1 MPLDAIRR
9 KIQPIE
15 AHRRGTRDARVARQ
29 PHTILAPDV
38 STHLD
43 VELFLIPPAFQARFA
58 REKIKDVD
66 PCCGNRWMRYWV
78 NMSPTSYK
86 RNEMKG
92 FDVLFPRQ
100 NTCQNQFHFWFHNR
114 KVPRGIWPEDRELL
128 REIKLV
134 DTWGAKIDICLG
146 RTMEGGRSWR
156 STGHN
161 PRDGLTNQVAGL
173 EIASSHAKGHGGY
186 PSTHSQEAVVVV
198 EDGFRGISVSGC
210 QTAMGYILGNRW
222 AHNLLRQARWVLLAG
237 MSQEIVECELGNRA
251 GWSSEMAVKE
261 GIAGSD
267 CVARP
272 ECSRDCLQRFR
283 RVTAEFDSIT
293 DSTSESGSKYPD
305 AQPPPP
311 SHFRNRQA
319 ETESLLSGV
328 ESWSPPL
335 QELMNGLIDD
345 REILWREDM
354 RHYGCSICECL
365 PVEESTIEQHTWVH
379 LRLIGCLQILRAFPP
394 WHIYGDGNLN
404 PKPRAPK
411 FVQGGFLCKSMR
423 STDIL
428 NPASSWANQ
437 LQALC
442 KVDEFIRKRVVHAR
456 FARRSK
462 RSTTAN
468 FRAHCRQGREAP
480 KDMRAA
486 PNASS

>member
-1 MPLDAIRR
+1 MF
-9 KIQPIE
+9 
-15 AHRRGTRDARVARQ
+15 GVT
-29 PHTILAPDV
+29 
-38 STHLD
+38 
-43 VELFLIPPAFQARFA
+43 
-58 REKIKDVD
+58 
-66 PCCGNRWMRYWV
+66 
-78 NMSPTSYK
+78 
-86 RNEMKG
+86 
-92 FDVLFPRQ
+92 
-100 NTCQNQFHFWFHNR
+100 
-114 KVPRGIWPEDRELL
+114 
-128 REIKLV
+128 
-134 DTWGAKIDICLG
+134 
-146 RTMEGGRSWR
+146 
-156 STGHN
+156 
-161 PRDGLTNQVAGL
+161 
-173 EIASSHAKGHGGY
+173 
-186 PSTHSQEAVVVV
+186 
-198 EDGFRGISVSGC
+198 
-210 QTAMGYILGNRW
+210 
-222 AHNLLRQARWVLLAG
+222 
-237 MSQEIVECELGNRA
+237 ELGNRA

-261 GIAGSD
+261 GTAGSD

-328 ESWSPPL
+328 ESWSPPP

-345 REILWREDM
+345 QEILWQEDM
-354 RHYGCSICECL
+354 RHSGCSVCECL
-365 PVEESTIEQHTWVH
+365 PVKESTIEQHAW
-379 LRLIGCLQILRAFPP
+379 
-394 WHIYGDGNLN
+394 
-404 PKPRAPK
+404 
-411 FVQGGFLCKSMR
+411 VQGDDTPTPYRLPLNTGGLLCKSMR